1 MSLSINSIIWPKDN
15 LAAQRHYVSYMI
27 KVLSSLEIE
36 YAGWERNPVHFVEGY
51 IAGRCTSEQC
61 RAEAIAW
68 WSYIDYRGES
78 RELRD
83 PQVLMA
89 RLAICLLSIDEDKV
103 GSLGESLSWFIEVL
117 GFMGKNT
124 RTAITIMAEHFEF
137 QQR

>member
-1 MSLSINSIIWPKDN
+1 
-15 LAAQRHYVSYMI
+15 MI

-68 WSYIDYRGES
+68 WSYIDSRGES

>member
-15 LAAQRHYVSYMI
+15 LAARRHYASYMI
-27 KVLSSLEIE
+27 KVLSALDIE
-36 YAGWERNPVHFVEGY
+36 YAGWERDPMRLVEGY
-51 IAGRCTSEQC
+51 IEGRYTSERC

-68 WSYIDYRGES
+68 WSYIDSRGES

-83 PQVLMA
+83 SQVLMA
-89 RLAICLLSIDEDKV
+89 RLAICLISIDEGKV
-103 GSLGESLSWFIEVL
+103 DSLGESLSWFIEVL

-124 RTAITIMAEHFEF
+124 RTAITIMAEDFEF